1 MEPHPP
7 FSVSFFLEPA
17 LPGSYILSTMHVLWH
32 VVGENGQLTTV
43 ARVLL
48 SSATNQAA
56 EKKKG
61 VCSRVPDVHP
71 LA

>member
-1 MEPHPP
+1 
-7 FSVSFFLEPA
+7 
-17 LPGSYILSTMHVLWH
+17 MHVLWH

-56 EKKKG
+56 DRGGGGGAALPCHTFTHNPKIGAVWFVAKRATLCLRL
-61 VCSRVPDVHP
+61 VVRI
-71 LA
+71 